1 MRKKVYIALVGGQ
14 PLPVYQGVKYAEP
27 DEVVLVCSQQTR
39 EEAERICNIL
49 KQEVRVVE
57 LAPVRISEIRKD
69 CAVLKDEYQDVDI
82 VLNVSGGTK
91 VWTVLFYETF
101 RNLENCKIIY
111 IDQNSYCH
119 DFQTASS
126 VQLEMEKDI
135 HFKLYGTP
143 LSSFVPFGEYTEEDH
158 RVLNIIERIRRN
170 NIKDFNQL
178 TIEAFYT
185 KEDRNKVKTQRQ
197 GRIVLKN
204 GSYVEW
210 DKDIPTVILAFQK
223 PETQEGPIVMSSPH
237 VVDLVFNSGWFEY
250 KTARAFAMN
259 PKVKEIRMNCIFK
272 AKNHSDKNEV
282 DLILDMGNK
291 LIFVE
296 CKTQIYEK
304 VAIDKFHSV
313 LKNYAGMGTKGIFV
327 TDAPMDEI
335 SKEKC
340 ANNDIISFSF
350 GWKKGFY
357 ARTYDLQNLVNEQ
370 VSVINKK

>member
-1 MRKKVYIALVGGQ
+1 MRKKVYMALVGGQ

-27 DEVVLVCSQQTR
+27 DEIVLICSPQTR
-39 EEAERICNIL
+39 EEAERICSIL
-49 KQEVRVVE
+49 EQEVRIVE
-57 LAPVRISEIRKD
+57 LDPVRISEIRKD
-69 CAVLKDEYQDVDI
+69 CAVLRDEYQDRDI

-91 VWTVLFYETF
+91 VWTILFYDAF
-101 RNLENCKIIY
+101 RDLENCKVIY

-143 LSSFVPFGEYTEEDH
+143 LSSFVPFEEYTEEDH
-158 RVLNIIERIRRN
+158 RVLNTIERTRRSN
-170 NIKDFNQL
+170 FKDFNQL
-178 TIEAFYT
+178 TIDAFYT
-185 KEDRNKVKTQRQ
+185 KEDKNKVKTQRQ
-197 GRIVLKN
+197 GSIVLKN

-210 DKDIPTVILAFQK
+210 DKDASTVTLSFQN
-223 PETQEGPIVMSSPH
+223 ENGTGSTVNMCSPH
-237 VVDLVFNSGWFEY
+237 VFDLVFNSGWFEY
-250 KTARAFAMN
+250 KTARAFSVN

-296 CKTQIYEK
+296 CKTQIHEK

-313 LKNYAGMGTKGIFV
+313 LKNYAGMGTKGFFV

-340 ANNDIISFSF
+340 ANNDIIPFSF

-357 ARTYDLQNLVNEQ
+357 ARAYDLQNLVNEQ
-370 VSVINKK
+370 ISVINKK